1 MIPIDCDYAHGHKY
15 KYKYKIF
22 FDLLLL
28 AFDVL
33 PQTNG

>member
-1 MIPIDCDYAHGHKY
+1 MIPIDCDYAHGHKH
-15 KYKYKIF
+15 KYKMF